1 MDAESAYTHRIRP
14 VNVARPLPL
23 LAIVGRPN
31 TGKST
36 LFNRLT
42 KARKAIVH
50 GQPGVT
56 RDLNYG
62 QGEWRG
68 KRFLLVDTGG
78 FESDPESSLRKQ
90 IQEQTLLA
98 LQEADVILFLL
109 DGKVGLTPL
118 DREAIQLLRQVQK
131 PTFFAA
137 NKIDTGA
144 KEALLYEFYRLGLN
158 EVFPL
163 SAEHGLG
170 LGELMDR
177 VAASLPQTERDQVE
191 DDESGAVRPLCLAV
205 VGRPNVGKSSLVNRL
220 LGYERA
226 IVDAAPGTT
235 RDAIDTPFLW
245 NGEVYTLV
253 DTAGIRRK
261 ARIADRIER
270 YSVIRALRSVDR
282 GQVILHVF
290 DALEGVTGQDA
301 QILAYALRRG
311 KAIVLAANKWDAVP
325 AGQRNT
331 TDYGKMVFDR
341 LPFADFAPLGFI
353 SARTGLGIPKLMMT
367 VHRTSISYRSTIQTG
382 PLNRI
387 LQNLVKRH
395 APPAFQGRQVK
406 FFYATQTNTAPP
418 TFTLFVNFPQGIK
431 PDYERFLMHHLR
443 AALELDYTPIRL
455 SFRARREEAQR
466 QPRRARRT

>member
-1 MDAESAYTHRIRP
+1 
-14 VNVARPLPL
+14 
-23 LAIVGRPN
+23 VGRPN

-36 LFNRLT
+36 LFNRLA

-50 GQPGVT
+50 DQPGVT

-62 QGEWRG
+62 ETEWRG

-78 FESDPESSLRKQ
+78 FEPDPESSLRKQ

-98 LQEADVILFLL
+98 LQEADAILFLL
-109 DGKVGLTPL
+109 DGKAGLTHL
-118 DREAIQLLRQVQK
+118 DREAIQLLRQVEK

-137 NKIDTGA
+137 NKIDTGG
-144 KEALLYEFYRLGLN
+144 KEPLLYEFYRLGLN

-177 VAASLPQTERDQVE
+177 VVASLPQTESDPAEE
-191 DDESGAVRPLCLAV
+191 DRSGAAPPLCLAV

-220 LGYERA
+220 LGYQRSV
-226 IVDAAPGTT
+226 VDVAPGTT
-235 RDAIDTPFLW
+235 RDAIDTPLLW
-245 NGEVYTLV
+245 DGEAYTLV

-261 ARIADRIER
+261 ARVADRIER

-282 GQVILHVF
+282 GQIIIHVF

-311 KAIVLAANKWDAVP
+311 KAVVLAVNKWDAVP

-331 TDYGKMVFDR
+331 ADYGKMVFER
-341 LPFADFAPLGFI
+341 LAFAEFAPLAFI
-353 SARTGLGIPKLMMT
+353 SARSGLGIAKLMMT
-367 VHRTSISYRSTIQTG
+367 VRRTAISYRSKFQTG

-387 LQNLVKRH
+387 VQNLVKRH
-395 APPAFQGRQVK
+395 APPAFGGRQVK
-406 FFYATQTNTAPP
+406 FFYATQTETGPP
-418 TFTLFVNFPQGIK
+418 TFTLFINFPQGIK

-455 SFRARREEAQR
+455 IFRARREEAQR

>member
-1 MDAESAYTHRIRP
+1 MDAESAYPHRIRP

-36 LFNRLT
+36 LFNRLA

-50 GQPGVT
+50 DQPGVT

-62 QGEWRG
+62 EMEWRG

-78 FESDPESSLRKQ
+78 FEPDPDSSLRRQ

-98 LQEADVILFLL
+98 LQEADVIVFLL
-109 DGKVGLTPL
+109 DGKAGLTPL

-137 NKIDTGA
+137 NKIDTRA
-144 KEALLYEFYRLGLN
+144 KESLLYEFYRLGLN

-170 LGELMDR
+170 LGELMER
-177 VAASLPQTERDQVE
+177 VAASLPQTEPDRVE
-191 DDESGAVRPLCLAV
+191 ADESGAAHPLCLAV

-220 LGYERA
+220 LGYERS

-235 RDAIDTPFLW
+235 RDAIDTSFSW
-245 NGEVYTLV
+245 DGEAYTLV

-261 ARIADRIER
+261 ARIADQIER

-301 QILAYALRRG
+301 QILAYTLRRG
-311 KAIVLAANKWDAVP
+311 KAVVLAVNKWDAVP

-331 TDYGKMVFDR
+331 ADYSKMVFAR

-353 SARTGLGIPKLMMT
+353 SARSGLGIAKLMMT
-367 VHRTSISYRSTIQTG
+367 VRRTSISYRSTIQTG

-387 LQNLVKRH
+387 LQDLVKQH

-406 FFYATQTNTAPP
+406 FFYATQTETAPP
-418 TFTLFVNFPQGIK
+418 TFTVFVNFPQGIK
-431 PDYERFLMHHLR
+431 PDYERFLVHHLR
-443 AALELDYTPIRL
+443 ATLELDYTPVRL
-455 SFRARREEAQR
+455 SFRARREEAPR
-466 QPRRARRT
+466 RPRRARRT